1 MKITN
6 LEFTWEEN
14 RQPQKYESVRA
25 SLTVSVV
32 VEEGDD
38 PGKVSEAII
47 TRTKAKV
54 KMALAD
60 EINHR
65 EDVALCLGLK

>member
-1 MKITN
+1 
-6 LEFTWEEN
+6 
-14 RQPQKYESVRA
+14 
-25 SLTVSVV
+25 VV